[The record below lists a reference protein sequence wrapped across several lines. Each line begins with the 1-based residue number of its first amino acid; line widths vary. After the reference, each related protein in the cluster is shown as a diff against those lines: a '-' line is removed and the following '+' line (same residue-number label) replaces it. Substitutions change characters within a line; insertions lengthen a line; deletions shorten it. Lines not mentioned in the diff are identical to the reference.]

1 MREHNTA
8 ALLDQNGPLA
18 QAIEGF
24 RARPQ
29 QIAMAQA
36 VELAIDKKQNLIVE
50 AGTGTGK
57 TFAYLL
63 PALISGRKII
73 VSTGTRNL
81 QDQLFL
87 RDIPLL
93 LTHLSLDTRIALLK
107 GRSNYLCLHRMHKQL
122 ESGRFRDRDQI
133 HQLHEIRDWSTR
145 SKSGDIA
152 ELSDIAENSPIWPA
166 VTSTTDNCLGTDC
179 EYIDRCHVLAA
190 RGEAQSADL
199 VVVNH
204 HLFCADMALKK
215 EGIND
220 LLPDCDAIVFD
231 EAHQLP
237 ETATRFFGETV
248 SGRQIREL
256 CADTDTEIVSDAADK
271 RESVTPLLDGLQR
284 LSTRLHQ
291 TLNTLGDRGTWSQ
304 MEHTETATELL
315 QRLDIELE
323 KLEKQLKEMSVRS
336 KGLEQCYS
344 RCMDLRQRFSNA
356 RHNDENH
363 VAWYETHRNNYVL
376 HRSPLEISHVFTDL
390 FDSVRQSCILTSA
403 TLTVERSFS
412 FFQQR
417 IGLEDAVCKLWQSP
431 FNYETHCQLYLPEN
445 MPAPASPEYN
455 QCLIDRAEP
464 IIEAA
469 QGRTLMLF
477 TSHRALQQCAEILA
491 TNPKWNLLVQ
501 GQSSKRELMD
511 RFRSQ
516 PNSILLGAA
525 SFWEGVDISGIALSC
540 VIIDRLPFASPGD
553 PVMAARIDKLRRE
566 GTEPFR
572 TYQLPQAIISMI
584 QGAGRLI
591 RTETDRGVLMIAD
604 PRILDKSYGRMFLRS
619 LPRMP
624 ITRSPGEARLFLTGV
639 EQQEALA

>member
-231 EAHQLP
+231 EAHQL
-237 ETATRFFGETV
+237 
-248 SGRQIREL
+248 
-256 CADTDTEIVSDAADK
+256 
-271 RESVTPLLDGLQR
+271 
-284 LSTRLHQ
+284 
-291 TLNTLGDRGTWSQ
+291 
-304 MEHTETATELL
+304 
-315 QRLDIELE
+315 
-323 KLEKQLKEMSVRS
+323 
-336 KGLEQCYS
+336 
-344 RCMDLRQRFSNA
+344 
-356 RHNDENH
+356 
-363 VAWYETHRNNYVL
+363 
-376 HRSPLEISHVFTDL
+376 
-390 FDSVRQSCILTSA
+390 
-403 TLTVERSFS
+403 
-412 FFQQR
+412 
-417 IGLEDAVCKLWQSP
+417 
-431 FNYETHCQLYLPEN
+431 
-445 MPAPASPEYN
+445 
-455 QCLIDRAEP
+455 
-464 IIEAA
+464 
-469 QGRTLMLF
+469 
-477 TSHRALQQCAEILA
+477 
-491 TNPKWNLLVQ
+491 
-501 GQSSKRELMD
+501 
-511 RFRSQ
+511 
-516 PNSILLGAA
+516 
-525 SFWEGVDISGIALSC
+525 
-540 VIIDRLPFASPGD
+540 
-553 PVMAARIDKLRRE
+553 
-566 GTEPFR
+566 
-572 TYQLPQAIISMI
+572 
-584 QGAGRLI
+584 
-591 RTETDRGVLMIAD
+591 
-604 PRILDKSYGRMFLRS
+604 
-619 LPRMP
+619 
-624 ITRSPGEARLFLTGV
+624 
-639 EQQEALA
+639 